1 MRHVLSLGFL
11 LALAGCGGEEP
22 GNNSTA
28 PAIKPVPKP
37 MLGKVD
43 LNKPVRASGT
53 GPYWAIHIAPGTIAY
68 SDTPEMTDLTDFY
81 PVSPKLA
88 DGRAVF
94 ETKTPEAEAVTII
107 LTAQACTAGKQALP
121 LTAEVR
127 IGGRTLRGC
136 AGPAPRLVRWK
147 AEAPESNA
155 TVAQ

>member
-1 MRHVLSLGFL
+1 MRRVLSLGFL

-22 GNNSTA
+22 GNNNAA
-28 PAIKPVPKP
+28 PVTKPVPKP
-37 MLGKVD
+37 MLGGVD
-43 LNKPVRASGT
+43 LNQPVRASGAA
-53 GPYWAIHIAPGTIAY
+53 PYWAIHIAPGTIAY
-68 SDTPEMTDLTDFY
+68 SDAPDMADLTDFY

-94 ETKTPEAEAVTII
+94 DTKTPEAEPVTII
-107 LTAQACTAGKQALP
+107 LTAQACTGGKQALP

-136 AGPAPRLVRWK
+136 AGPAPRLVRPK
-147 AEAPESNA
+147 AEAPENNA